1 MLLYAVQICVFDV
14 PSIIQTVVIAS
25 SIADT
30 TLQHL
35 ALSCHPSGNDENSW
49 RLDTKPTISFAP
61 EYRDGRMRLCIYFQ
75 RDTKKQEK
83 DTRTRETRSGH
94 IPRARP
100 LSSARAAILPFLL
113 FLVEIGGLSQAIETL
128 EKSHFK
134 VLCISVF
141 FFVSYNDTNNDSS
154 ALPSFVDYHCSAS

>member
-1 MLLYAVQICVFDV
+1 
-14 PSIIQTVVIAS
+14 
-25 SIADT
+25 
-30 TLQHL
+30 
-35 ALSCHPSGNDENSW
+35 
-49 RLDTKPTISFAP
+49 
-61 EYRDGRMRLCIYFQ
+61 MRLCIYFQ

-141 FFVSYNDTNNDSS
+141 FFRFFSLQLSLMCDFAVVVIFTLA
-154 ALPSFVDYHCSAS
+154 ALRFIIKEHGSEYAVRAGPVKQLWLLAESLASKRESLGKA